1 MCCAWLY
8 HTRDRTQHEVAAE
21 LGLSRATVARMLK
34 EAKERGLVHMTVE
47 PPIRLLEL
55 ADQLR
60 QRWAPHGLREI
71 RLVQSVSDTEEQ
83 KAVLAAELPSILPA
97 VAGKVV
103 AVSWGTTL
111 GAGVEQLPSLGPAN
125 GNGAGG
131 TRVVSMCGGV
141 TGSLHAADP
150 YGVAIQLGQRLR
162 ASVYALTAPMFVR
175 DHNVANLLAGHETV
189 RGPLELAARAD
200 VALFGVGELGS
211 ESTLARLGVI
221 TPEDRRWLREEGAVG
236 DVIGHFL
243 DVQGRLV
250 TAATDFLTP
259 ICLGL
264 DQLRAIPERICMA
277 GGPDKHDMLLAT
289 GPGRP
294 DDAAAHR

>member
-1 MCCAWLY
+1 
-8 HTRDRTQHEVAAE
+8 
-21 LGLSRATVARMLK
+21 MLK

-47 PPIRLLEL
+47 SPIRLLEL
-55 ADQLR
+55 ADQLC
-60 QRWAPHGLREI
+60 QRWASHGLREI

-103 AVSWGTTL
+103 GVSWGTTL

-125 GNGAGG
+125 DNGAGG

-162 ASVYALTAPMFVR
+162 ASVYALTRRCSYVTATWRIYSLGTRPSGP
-175 DHNVANLLAGHETV
+175 AGAG
-189 RGPLELAARAD
+189 RRAD
-200 VALFGVGELGS
+200 VALFGVGELGA
-211 ESTLARLGVI
+211 STLARLGVI
-221 TPEDRRWLREEGAVG
+221 THEDRRWLREEGAVG

-250 TAATDFLTP
+250 TAATDLLTP

-289 GPGRP
+289 VRAGLMTRLLTDERTAERLLA
-294 DDAAAHR
+294 DDAPDAA